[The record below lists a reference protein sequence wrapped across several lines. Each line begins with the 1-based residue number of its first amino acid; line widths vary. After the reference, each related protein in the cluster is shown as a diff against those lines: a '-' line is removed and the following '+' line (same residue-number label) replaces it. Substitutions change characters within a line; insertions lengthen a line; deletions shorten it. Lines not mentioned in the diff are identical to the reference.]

1 MVERRELGSAN
12 PVVVLGVLAD
22 EPGLLVVVVLR
33 PPQICASTECK
44 HAQAASWCDMSSKT
58 LKKNIT
64 VRVYST

>member
-33 PPQICASTECK
+33 PPQICASTDHK
-44 HAQAASWCDMSSKT
+44 HAHATC
-58 LKKNIT
+58 
-64 VRVYST
+64 